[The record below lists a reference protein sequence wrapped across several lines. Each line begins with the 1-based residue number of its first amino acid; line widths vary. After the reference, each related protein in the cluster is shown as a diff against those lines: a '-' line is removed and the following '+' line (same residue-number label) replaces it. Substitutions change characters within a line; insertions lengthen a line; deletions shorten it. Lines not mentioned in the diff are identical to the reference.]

1 MAASAKEQQI
11 IQLKDTIA
19 QQHTTIANLN
29 DMIRSL
35 QETLSANN
43 QTIENLNQQIE
54 YLTKK
59 LFGKSSEKTKD
70 CEGQLNLFNEAE
82 LEGTESF
89 TLAEAASI
97 AVPAHTRKSK
107 RTSKETFKGIPVR
120 KEVIP
125 LSEELLTCP
134 DCGTQMERIGE
145 EYVRREFRYTPA
157 KGEIVE
163 YYTETYKCPEC
174 TSGNTP
180 EKSYEILKSQAPEP
194 LINNSYASASV
205 VAWTM
210 YQKYANAM
218 PLYRQEQ
225 DWKQFGAQLSR
236 ATLANWIIR
245 CTMDYFLPVYD
256 FFIRELLKRQFL
268 MADETRIQ
276 VLKEANRNP
285 TTDSYMWLFRT
296 GEDGLPPIIIYRYTE
311 TRARYNA
318 EEFLKGFNGYLETD
332 GYQGYNNLPNIKR
345 CCCFAHVRRYFIDAV
360 PKGHEYDYSNPAVQ
374 GVQFCNRL
382 FDYERICTQRNYT
395 FEQRHEYR
403 NQKARPVLDAFF
415 NWLEEQRPRKGSRFE
430 KAVNYALNRVPYLD
444 TYLEDGRCSFSNNL
458 SENAIRPFTVGRKN
472 WLFSDSSKGAQA
484 SAIVYTMVEMA
495 KAHNLNIYQYL
506 NYVLEHRPSENM
518 SDEKLKAFAPWNP
531 EVIANCTNK
540 N

>member
-1 MAASAKEQQI
+1 
-11 IQLKDTIA
+11 
-19 QQHTTIANLN
+19 
-29 DMIRSL
+29 MIRSL
-35 QETLSANN
+35 QGMLSANN

-70 CEGQLNLFNEAE
+70 CEGQLNLFNEVE

-89 TLAEAASI
+89 TLEEAASI

-107 RTSKETFKGIPVR
+107 RTSEETFKGIPVR

-134 DCGTQMERIGE
+134 DCGTQMERIGV

-157 KGEIVE
+157 QGEIVE
-163 YYTETYKCPEC
+163 YYIETYKCPEC

-180 EKSYEILKSQAPEP
+180 EKSYEIVKSQAPEP

-268 MADETRIQ
+268 MADETRMQ
-276 VLKEANRNP
+276 
-285 TTDSYMWLFRT
+285 
-296 GEDGLPPIIIYRYTE
+296 
-311 TRARYNA
+311 
-318 EEFLKGFNGYLETD
+318 
-332 GYQGYNNLPNIKR
+332 
-345 CCCFAHVRRYFIDAV
+345 
-360 PKGHEYDYSNPAVQ
+360 
-374 GVQFCNRL
+374 
-382 FDYERICTQRNYT
+382 
-395 FEQRHEYR
+395 
-403 NQKARPVLDAFF
+403 
-415 NWLEEQRPRKGSRFE
+415 
-430 KAVNYALNRVPYLD
+430 
-444 TYLEDGRCSFSNNL
+444 
-458 SENAIRPFTVGRKN
+458 
-472 WLFSDSSKGAQA
+472 
-484 SAIVYTMVEMA
+484 
-495 KAHNLNIYQYL
+495 
-506 NYVLEHRPSENM
+506 
-518 SDEKLKAFAPWNP
+518 
-531 EVIANCTNK
+531 IANQNGQFGGAERLRCEAERLSLSYL
-540 N
+540 